1 MSSLIGRG
9 FPAGGHAVSTRGR
22 PGGTMSSAQVRG
34 TSARHLD
41 DEEKA

>member
-1 MSSLIGRG
+1 MK
-9 FPAGGHAVSTRGR
+9 FAPTADQEEKM
-22 PGGTMSSAQVRG
+22 PSAQVRG